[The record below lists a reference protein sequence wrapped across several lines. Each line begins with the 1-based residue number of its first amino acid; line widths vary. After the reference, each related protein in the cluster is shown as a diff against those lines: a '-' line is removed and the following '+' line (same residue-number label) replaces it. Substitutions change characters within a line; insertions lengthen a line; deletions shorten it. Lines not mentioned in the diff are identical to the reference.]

1 MAIKEDR
8 EYRNL
13 GNLTI
18 EEAPDAYIVTG
29 YASTFDKY
37 PLYEYEGRTFYE
49 RLEPSAFNNADL
61 SDVVFLRDHEGRVLA
76 RTKNNSI
83 ELSTDEHGLKVRAN
97 LGLTDAAKEMYE
109 DIAVKNY
116 TQMSFAFTVAEGG
129 DYWEKETNTRVIRSL
144 KKIYDVSAVS
154 FPANPFTDIGIS
166 ARDYFHGVMETEK
179 AERLEREKKEQER
192 KRLALKLKLQGVT
205 NGN

>member
-1 MAIKEDR
+1 MAIKNDR
-8 EYRNL
+8 EYRNI
-13 GNLTI
+13 GSLTVD
-18 EEAPDAYIVTG
+18 ETPDAYHVTG

-49 RLEPSAFNNADL
+49 RIEPSAFNNADL

-97 LGLTDAAKEMYE
+97 LGLTDAAKGMYD
-109 DIAVKNY
+109 DIAVGNY
-116 TQMSFAFTVAEGG
+116 TQMSFAFTVAENG
-129 DYWEKETNTRVIRSL
+129 DYWDKETNTRVIRSL
-144 KKIYDVSAVS
+144 KKVYDVSAVS

-166 ARDYFHGVMETEK
+166 ARDYFHGVIEAEK
-179 AERLEREKKEQER
+179 AERLMRER
-192 KRLALKLKLQGVT
+192 KENERKKLMLKLKLQGVT
-205 NGN
+205 DGN